1 MKLLP
6 IASQVVSPFE
16 GMGLDILGIDEET
29 ELGLTRFASRMV
41 DFGATGVEEI
51 FQNIKFILIT
61 EYFSVVLDREFGT
74 KWTMVDKP
82 IPIAMLML
90 DQEVAMKI
98 ALYEPRAS
106 FEEIEYSGDGLTGK
120 LEPNV
125 KCRILVTEGQQ
136 RAAPALEEPSYVV
149 QGLTAEQIGRLPSE
163 LQAVA
168 RPAPPA
174 GILIPV
180 AGRMGSPGPP
190 GPAGPAGPEGTGGP
204 QGRRGSFWFTGHGVP
219 SITAPTAQAEDL
231 YLDTNTG
238 NVWKFDL
245 GRWVRQT

>member
-29 ELGLTRFASRMV
+29 ELGLTRFASRMI

-106 FEEIEYSGDGLTGK
+106 FEEIEYSGDGLNGK

-136 RAAPALEEPSYVV
+136 RAVPALEEPSYVV
-149 QGLTAEQIGRLPSE
+149 QGLTAEQIGQLPSE
-163 LQAVA
+163 LRAVA
-168 RPAPPA
+168 RLAPPA

-180 AGRMGSPGPP
+180 AGRPGPM
-190 GPAGPAGPEGTGGP
+190 GPIGPEGKPGEGLQGP

-219 SITAPTAQAEDL
+219 SITAPTAQPEDL
-231 YLDTNTG
+231 YLDTDTG
-238 NVWKFDL
+238 DVWKFDL